1 MEMRSLAFHVKRDY
15 TITKLRKTDKKRLL
29 IMSQDLTR
37 VIEEHFK
44 SLPDPRR
51 KTMNLRHKFIDIL
64 IIAICAIICGADS
77 WVAVETFG
85 KAKEDWFQGFLE
97 LPNGIPSH
105 DTFTNVFRKLA
116 SRQFEVCFISWTESI
131 SEIFD
136 GKVVSVDGKT
146 LRRSHDAH
154 SNKKAIHMVSAWTS
168 ANSLV
173 LGQIKTHEK
182 SNEIT
187 AIPEL
192 LRGLELK
199 GCLVTIDA
207 MGCQKKIAELII
219 EQEADYL
226 LAVKD
231 NQPTLHQAV
240 QDYFAQANQVGFEG
254 YEIDFAETYDK
265 GHGRIELR
273 RCWVGYDALPNID
286 GAENWEGLQTIVIV
300 ESERTVKEETTIEHR
315 YYISSTENNAE
326 SLLTASREHW
336 GIETS
341 LHWRLDIAFREDES
355 RIRKGNGAENFA
367 ILRHIALNLLNKE
380 ETAKV
385 GTKNKRLKAGWDA
398 SYLEKVL
405 AGLAS

>member
-1 MEMRSLAFHVKRDY
+1 
-15 TITKLRKTDKKRLL
+15 
-29 IMSQDLTR
+29 MSQDYTQ
-37 VIEEHFK
+37 VIETHFK
-44 SLPDPRR
+44 SLKDPRR

-77 WVAVETFG
+77 WVAVEEFG
-85 KAKEDWFQGFLE
+85 KAKEDWFRCFLE

-116 SRQFEVCFISWTESI
+116 SKQFEVCFTSWTESI
-131 SEIFD
+131 SEVYD

-146 LRRSHDAH
+146 LRRSFDTTYD
-154 SNKKAIHMVSAWTS
+154 KKAIHIVSAWAS

-173 LGQIKTHEK
+173 LGQVKTDEK

-192 LRGLELK
+192 LKGLELK

-207 MGCQKKIAELII
+207 MGCQKKIAETII

-226 LAVKD
+226 LALKD
-231 NQPTLHQAV
+231 NQPNLHQAV
-240 QDYFAQANQVGFEG
+240 QDYFAQANKFNFEG
-254 YEIDFAETYDK
+254 YDINYAETFNK
-265 GHGRIELR
+265 GHGRTEFR
-273 RCWVGYDALPNID
+273 RCWVGYDALDNID
-286 GAENWEGLQTIVIV
+286 GSENWEGFKTVVMV

-315 YYISSTENNAE
+315 YYISSAENIAE
-326 SLLTASREHW
+326 SLLNASREHW

-380 ETAKV
+380 DTAQVGMET
-385 GTKNKRLKAGWDA
+385 KRLKAGWDA

>member
-1 MEMRSLAFHVKRDY
+1 
-15 TITKLRKTDKKRLL
+15 
-29 IMSQDLTR
+29 MSQDLT
-37 VIEEHFK
+37 VVFEEHFK
-44 SLPDPRR
+44 SLTDPRII
-51 KTMNLRHKFIDIL
+51 TMNLRHKFIDIL

-77 WVAVETFG
+77 WVAVEQFG
-85 KAKEDWFQGFLE
+85 EAKEDWFRGFLE

-105 DTFTNVFRKLA
+105 DVFTNVFKKLS
-116 SRQFEVCFISWTESI
+116 SREFEVCFTSWTKSI
-131 SEIFD
+131 SELFD
-136 GKVVSVDGKT
+136 GEVVAVDGKT
-146 LRRSHDAH
+146 LRRSHDARFD
-154 SNKKAIHMVSAWTS
+154 KKAIHMVSAWAST
-168 ANSLV
+168 NSLV
-173 LGQIKTHEK
+173 LGQIKTDEK

-192 LRGLELK
+192 LKSLELK

-207 MGCQKKIAELII
+207 MGCQKKIAEVII

-231 NQPTLHQAV
+231 NQPTLHQAI
-240 QDYFAQANQVGFEG
+240 QNYFEQANQAAFKG
-254 YEIDFAETYDK
+254 YNIDFAETCDK
-265 GHGRIELR
+265 GHGRIEAR
-273 RCWVGYDALPNID
+273 RCWVGYDALPRID
-286 GAENWEGLQTIVIV
+286 GSENCSVFQTIVMV

-315 YYISSTENNAE
+315 YYISSAEETAE
-326 SLLTASREHW
+326 SLLGASREHW

-380 ETAKV
+380 NTAKIGV
-385 GTKNKRLKAGWDA
+385 KNKRLKAGWDA

>member
-1 MEMRSLAFHVKRDY
+1 
-15 TITKLRKTDKKRLL
+15 
-29 IMSQDLTR
+29 MSQNLTR

-77 WVAVETFG
+77 WVAVEEFG
-85 KAKEDWFQGFLE
+85 KAKEEWFRCFLE
-97 LPNGIPSH
+97 RTEGIPSH

-116 SRQFEVCFISWTESI
+116 SREFEACFTSWTESI
-131 SEIFD
+131 SEVFD
-136 GKVVSVDGKT
+136 GQIVSVDGKT
-146 LRRSHDAH
+146 LRRSHDASH
-154 SNKKAIHMVSAWTS
+154 DKKAIHMVSAWSS

-173 LGQIKTHEK
+173 LGQIKTAEK

-187 AIPEL
+187 AIPQL
-192 LRGLELK
+192 LKCLELK

-207 MGCQKKIAELII
+207 MGCQKEIARIII
-219 EQEADYL
+219 EQEADYM

-231 NQPTLHQAV
+231 NQPTLHQEI
-240 QDYFAQANQVGFEG
+240 QDYFLDANEANFEG
-254 YEIDFAETYDK
+254 YNIDFAEIFDK
-265 GHGRIELR
+265 GHGRIESR
-273 RCWVGYDALPNID
+273 RCWVSYDALPRINSSQK
-286 GAENWEGLQTIVIV
+286 WEGLQTIVMV
-300 ESERTVKEETTIEHR
+300 ESERIIKDETTIEHR
-315 YYISSTENNAE
+315 YYISSTENDAE
-326 SLLTASREHW
+326 SLLRASREHW

-380 ETAKV
+380 NTAKI

-405 AGLAS
+405 VGLVL